1 MECVFCKIQDGQ
13 LPSTKV
19 AEDERALAIM
29 DINPINDGHVLIL
42 TKEHAKSLFETREE
56 DLVCAVRL
64 AWRVAAGIRKGL
76 APDGLNL
83 VQANGRAAFQ
93 SVAHFHMHLIPRWH
107 GDGKGFDWTLVPGD
121 PERIRAA
128 AEKIQAGLRGEP
140 GPKHRI
146 ARSLTG

>member
-1 MECVFCKIQDGQ
+1 MDCVFCKIRDGE

-29 DINPINDGHVLIL
+29 DINPINEGHVLIL
-42 TKEHAKSLFETREE
+42 TTAHVETLFETREE
-56 DLVCAVRL
+56 DLMAAVRL
-64 AWRVAAGIRKGL
+64 ARRVAAGIRRGL

-93 SVAHFHMHLIPRWH
+93 SVRHFHIHLIPRWH
-107 GDGKGFDWTLVPGD
+107 EDGKRFDWTLVPGD

-128 AEKIQAGLRGEP
+128 AE
-140 GPKHRI
+140 RI
-146 ARSLTG
+146 RAAL

>member
-1 MECVFCKIQDGQ
+1 MACVFCKVRDGQ

-29 DINPINDGHVLIL
+29 DINPVNDGHVLIL
-42 TKEHAKSLFETREE
+42 TKRHAETLFETREE
-56 DLVCAVRL
+56 ELVSAVRL
-64 AWRVAAGIRKGL
+64 VWRVAAGIRRGL

-93 SVAHFHMHLIPRWH
+93 SVPHLHIHLIPRWH
-107 GDGKGFDWTLVPGD
+107 GDGKGFDWSLVPGD

-128 AEKIQAGLRGEP
+128 AE
-140 GPKHRI
+140 RI
-146 ARSLTG
+146 RAAL